1 MAVRLD
7 YQPLFGK
14 MSPTREAAEIEPRW
28 PFNQQTSP
36 RQLVNFGA
44 LQQNIFEDFID
55 MVEVAM
61 NLGCIL

>member
-14 MSPTREAAEIEPRW
+14 MSPTRETAEIEPRW
-28 PFNQQTSP
+28 QFNQQKSP

-44 LQQNIFEDFID
+44 LQQKIFEDFID
-55 MVEVAM
+55 MVEVTM

>member
-1 MAVRLD
+1 MTVRLD

-14 MSPTREAAEIEPRW
+14 MSPTRETAEIEPRW
-28 PFNQQTSP
+28 QFNLQTSP

-44 LQQNIFEDFID
+44 LQQKNFEDFID
-55 MVEVAM
+55 MVEVTM

>member
-7 YQPLFGK
+7 YKPLFGK
-14 MSPTREAAEIEPRW
+14 KRPTRETAEIEPKW
-28 PFNQQTSP
+28 EFNQQTSP

-44 LQQNIFEDFID
+44 WQQKIFEDFID
-55 MVEVAM
+55 MVEVTM